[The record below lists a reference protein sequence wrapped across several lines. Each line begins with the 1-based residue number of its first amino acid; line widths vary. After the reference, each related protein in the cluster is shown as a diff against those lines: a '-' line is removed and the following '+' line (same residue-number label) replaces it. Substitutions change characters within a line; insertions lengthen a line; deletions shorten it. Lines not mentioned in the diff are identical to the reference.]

1 MTVSDRYETIAMST
15 PPKFGDATAE
25 QLAIEVGKVRL
36 KIPVDATVAF
46 GIAALDRA
54 LNFVPSA

>member
-1 MTVSDRYETIAMST
+1 MTVSDRYETIAIST

-25 QLAIEVGKVRL
+25 QLAIDIGNVRL
-36 KIPVDATVAF
+36 NIPSPTEVAF